1 MLIPNWKST
10 PIRKAL
16 GMLVSCGSAFQKGIA
31 MIVHKPVTNE
41 QAGAALDLHICLGLM
56 MP

>member
-1 MLIPNWKST
+1 
-10 PIRKAL
+10 
-16 GMLVSCGSAFQKGIA
+16 MLVSCGSAFQKGIA